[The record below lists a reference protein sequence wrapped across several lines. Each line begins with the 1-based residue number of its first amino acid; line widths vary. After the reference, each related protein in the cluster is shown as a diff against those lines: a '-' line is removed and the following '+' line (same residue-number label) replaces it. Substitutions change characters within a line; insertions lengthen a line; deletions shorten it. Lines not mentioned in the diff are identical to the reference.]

1 MAYTA
6 LRFDTDAAH
15 ADAWSDALLDAGAL
29 CVDATDALAGTP
41 EEQAQFDEP
50 GEPAFAAWA
59 SSRLVALFAGG
70 ADIAGKLHAAAGALG
85 LAVPRYETSTVAA
98 QDWVRATQSQ
108 FRPIDVGGGRL
119 HVVPTWCDP
128 PGTGITLRL
137 DPGLAFGTGSHPTTR
152 LCLEWLLDEV
162 RGGESVL
169 DYGCGSGVLAIA
181 AAKLGA
187 ACVVGTD
194 VDPGALRTSRDNAQ
208 ANGTEVTFVA
218 PDGLPAATFDLVVAN
233 ILANPLIALAPAI
246 AGRVRAGGGLALS
259 GILASQVDA
268 VVIAYSRWFKLAA
281 ARQAEGWALLAG
293 KRAGS

>member
-15 ADAWSDALLDAGAL
+15 ADAWSDALLNAGAL
-29 CVDATDALAGTP
+29 CVEASDALAGTP
-41 EEQAQFDEP
+41 EEQPQFGEP
-50 GEPAFAAWA
+50 GEAAFTAWPA
-59 SSRLVALFAGG
+59 SRLVALFEANTDVAGR
-70 ADIAGKLHAAAGALG
+70 LHDAARALG
-85 LAVPRYETSTVAA
+85 LAVPRYETSTVAE

-108 FRPIDVGGGRL
+108 FRPIHVGDRL
-119 HVVPTWCDP
+119 HVVPTWCEP
-128 PGTGITLRL
+128 PATGITLRL

-187 ACVVGTD
+187 ACVFGTD
-194 VDPGALRTSRDNAQ
+194 VDPQALRTSSDNAQ
-208 ANGTEVTFVA
+208 ANGASVTVVA
-218 PDGLPAATFDLVVAN
+218 PGALPARTFDLVVAN
-233 ILANPLIALAPAI
+233 ILANPLVALAPAI
-246 AGRVRAGGGLALS
+246 AGRVRAGGRLALS
-259 GILASQVDA
+259 GILASQADA

-281 ARQAEGWALLAG
+281 ARKAEGWALLAG
-293 KRAGS
+293 KRA

>member
-29 CVDATDALAGTP
+29 SVEATDALAGTP
-41 EEQAQFDEP
+41 EEQPQFAEP
-50 GEPAFAAWA
+50 GEPAFTAWS
-59 SSRLVALFAGG
+59 SSRVVALFEGG
-70 ADIAGKLHAAAGALG
+70 ADVAGTLHGVAGALG
-85 LAVPRYETSTVAA
+85 LAVPRFQTSSVEER
-98 QDWVRATQSQ
+98 DWVRATQSQ
-108 FRPIDVGGGRL
+108 FRPIRIGDRL

-128 PGTGITLRL
+128 PDTGITLRL
-137 DPGLAFGTGSHPTTR
+137 DPGLAFGTGSHPTTS

-187 ACVVGTD
+187 AHVFGTD
-194 VDPGALRTSRDNAQ
+194 VDPQALRTSSDNAR
-208 ANGTEVTFVA
+208 ANGVSATFVA
-218 PDGLPAATFDLVVAN
+218 PDALPARTFDLVVAN

-246 AGRVRAGGGLALS
+246 AGRVRTGGRVALS
-259 GILASQVDA
+259 GILATQVDD
-268 VVIAYSRWFKLAA
+268 VVIAYSQWFKLAA
-281 ARQAEGWALLAG
+281 ARRAEGWMLLAG
-293 KRAGS
+293 GRNGA

>member
-15 ADAWSDALLDAGAL
+15 ADAWSDALLEAGAL
-29 CVDATDALAGTP
+29 CVDASDALAGTP
-41 EEQAQFDEP
+41 REQPQFGEP

-70 ADIAGKLHAAAGALG
+70 ADVEGTLRNVATALRR
-85 LAVPRYETSTVAA
+85 AVPRYETSTVAA
-98 QDWVRATQSQ
+98 EDWVRASQSQ
-108 FRPIDVGGGRL
+108 FRPIDIGGRL

-128 PGTGITLRL
+128 PEGGITLRL
-137 DPGLAFGTGSHPTTR
+137 DPGLAFGTGSHPSTR

-187 ACVVGTD
+187 AHVVGTD
-194 VDPGALRTSRDNAQ
+194 VDLQALRTSSDNAR
-208 ANGTEVTFVA
+208 ANGASVTFAA
-218 PDGLPAATFDLVVAN
+218 PEELPAGTFDLVVAN

-259 GILASQVDA
+259 GILASQADA

-281 ARQAEGWALLAG
+281 ARQADGWALVAG
-293 KRAGS
+293 KRTGA